1 MQHKLYL
8 FLAAVIFTAMQ
19 SVNAQNNFMYDNTNT
34 GSSLYEDADGLLGI
48 GTTSPAALLQITQPL
63 TTSPANYFQ
72 ITATALIPPSTVV
85 EETILKVDAS
95 GNVGIGTATPGAP
108 LQIRGKLWYNE
119 VSDFGG
125 APLQIFTDPS
135 ERTIGG
141 FFNAGDETGNPGG
154 SFLVVGNPNNEF
166 PALGV
171 WDPTNEVIPFA
182 VLSNSTIGMGVDV
195 SSSSNFNPEAQV
207 TITKNNDYG
216 HMFKVQSTDQS
227 QNYFDVDNNGHV
239 GVGIEAG
246 TTDGALT
253 VYENGSDTHLDILG
267 TYQHSAI
274 RFFEYGTTHP
284 THSIGNSDG
293 VLLIDPG
300 LADGLG
306 IDKLKVDGDVYTTA
320 KLGVGID
327 VQTSSTVA
335 VKGASATTFDLFSSA
350 SSGWDN
356 QIRFRNS
363 TGTTR
368 HIITDD
374 LGSNNLVI
382 HPGDGGG
389 ANAKVK
395 VDGQAYITGQ
405 TGIGIDVQ
413 SGSTLAL
420 KAASNE
426 TRLDIY
432 GTSSDAQDQSVNAAI
447 NIFDANGVLQHTITD
462 DDDRLL
468 IGAGAHLSSV
478 ADRYVEIESNEQVNN
493 NLYVLGNTEIAG
505 TVRIGN
511 VTAPCSTGSCYS
523 LYVEKGILAERFKC
537 ALSSDNTNWSDF
549 VFNKDYKLM
558 DIYEL
563 EKFVKKNHH
572 LPNIPSAKEVYR
584 DGIDLGEMNAR
595 LLEKIEELTLYMVKQ
610 QKEIDALKKNR

>member
-8 FLAAVIFTAMQ
+8 FLAAVIFTAMNGA
-19 SVNAQNNFMYDNTNT
+19 NAQYYYQLST
-34 GSSLYEDADGLLGI
+34 GNSVSTYEDENGLVGI

-63 TTSPANYFQ
+63 TTSPGNYFQ

-125 APLQIFTDPS
+125 APLQVFTDPA
-135 ERTIGG
+135 ERIVGG

-239 GVGIEAG
+239 GIGIEAG

-274 RFFEYGTTHP
+274 RFFEYSTTHP

-306 IDKLKVDGDVYTTA
+306 IDKLKVDGDVDIT
-320 KLGVGID
+320 KNLGVGMS
-327 VQTSSTVA
+327 VPNSLYTTVG
-335 VKGASATTFDLFSSA
+335 VKGSDYTFLDLFENNDIAGLRWINPS
-350 SSGWDN
+350 N
-356 QIRFRNS
+356 HVKHLIRE
-363 TGTTR
+363 
-368 HIITDD
+368 
-374 LGSNNLVI
+374 
-382 HPGDGGG
+382 DGGDLLIDPG
-389 ANAKVK
+389 IASGGGNDKLKIDA
-395 VDGQAYITGQ
+395 GTYINGQ

-420 KAASNE
+420 KGASS
-426 TRLDIY
+426 TTLDIY
-432 GTSSDAQDQSVNAAI
+432 ESASSGWDGQLRFKNSSGDTRH
-447 NIFDANGVLQHTITD
+447 LITD
-462 DDDRLL
+462 DLD
-468 IGAGAHLSSV
+468 
-478 ADRYVEIESNEQVNN
+478 NN
-493 NLYVLGNTEIAG
+493 NLLIKAGVGGSAVAKIKVEGDVQIGSVKPTSSTYVNSTSSENNLSVNGWVVSKKVIVETSNWADKVFATDYNLKSLSEIEQY
-505 TVRIGN
+505 I
-511 VTAPCSTGSCYS
+511 TANKHLPEIPNECEV
-523 LYVEKGILAERFKC
+523 LEKGV
-537 ALSSDNTNWSDF
+537 D
-549 VFNKDYKLM
+549 V
-558 DIYEL
+558 
-563 EKFVKKNHH
+563 
-572 LPNIPSAKEVYR
+572 
-584 DGIDLGEMNAR
+584 GEMNK
-595 LLEKIEELTLYMVKQ
+595 LLLQKVEELTLYVIAQ
-610 QKEIDALKKNR
+610 QKQIDALVKK